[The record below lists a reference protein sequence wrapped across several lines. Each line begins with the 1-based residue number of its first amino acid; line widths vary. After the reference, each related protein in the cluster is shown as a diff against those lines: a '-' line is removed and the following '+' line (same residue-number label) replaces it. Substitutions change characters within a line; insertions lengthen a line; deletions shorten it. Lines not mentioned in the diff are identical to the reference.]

1 MDIFYNYLYYSLFV
15 VYIQIEAKP
24 LFIFKENKANK

>member
-15 VYIQIEAKP
+15 VYIQIETNQ
-24 LFIFKENKANK
+24 LFVFKENKANK